1 MAKEKILVVE
11 DEKDISELV
20 LYNLT
25 REGYR
30 LIETDNG
37 EKALDFVKK
46 ESPDLLILD
55 LMLPGIDGLEV
66 CKILKRDE
74 STRHIPIIMLTA
86 KGEETDIVVGLQLGA
101 DDYVTKPFSP
111 KVLVARIKTILRR
124 PKEKEGKHSVRR
136 FDLLTIDIPKHKITS
151 KDKVLDLTAI
161 EFNILEFLS
170 RYPGRAFSRDQ
181 IMDHAWKEGK
191 FVVDRAVD
199 VHIRA
204 LRKKLGKAAHLIE
217 TVRGM
222 GYRFKEIDD
231 HGE

>member
-20 LYNLT
+20 QYNLT

-30 LIETDNG
+30 VIATDNG